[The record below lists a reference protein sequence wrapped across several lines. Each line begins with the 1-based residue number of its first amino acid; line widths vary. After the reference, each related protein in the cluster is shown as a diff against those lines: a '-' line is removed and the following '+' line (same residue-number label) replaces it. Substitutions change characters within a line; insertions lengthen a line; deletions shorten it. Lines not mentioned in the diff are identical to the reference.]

1 MKRSSASEPSH
12 STPVFDQATLPAA
25 LRRKHRTKPGVWGVI
40 RMLEAQVQ
48 LSFMDPPQTK
58 ILARG
63 SPGLLLPDQP
73 HLVEPIGACACRSSS
88 TNDCPRLDGP
98 PDSMFDAPSF
108 DGDQYFGAMP
118 A

>member
-12 STPVFDQATLPAA
+12 STPVFDQATLPAT
-25 LRRKHRTKPGVWGVI
+25 LRRERRTEPGVWGVI

-58 ILARG
+58 ILSRG

-73 HLVEPIGACACRSSS
+73 HLVEPIGAMRMQVEFYE
-88 TNDCPRLDGP
+88 RLP
-98 PDSMFDAPSF
+98 KA
-108 DGDQYFGAMP
+108 
-118 A
+118 